1 MMERE
6 NVLRDFLVS
15 SLSQNTALM
24 NYLHFQA
31 KEIIPVQNLIE
42 NMIWT
47 LLTDKKG
54 TNTLTQLTMGLI
66 FMNLSMFAET
76 INQDEPD
83 QYEQNIVFSVLKYIE
98 THYRDGTLES
108 ISAELK
114 QPVYY
119 LSRLLKK
126 HTKKNFKELLQ
137 QRKFQQAEWL
147 LSRTSLPVDAV
158 INAVGYD
165 NSSYFYRIFRKK
177 YGISPKE
184 YRNHPYK
191 DREN

>member
-1 MMERE
+1 MLSNKLRE
-6 NVLRDFLVS
+6 
-15 SLSQNTALM
+15 
-24 NYLHFQA
+24 
-31 KEIIPVQNLIE
+31 
-42 NMIWT
+42 
-47 LLTDKKG
+47 DK
-54 TNTLTQLTMGLI
+54 
-66 FMNLSMFAET
+66 
-76 INQDEPD
+76 
-83 QYEQNIVFSVLKYIE
+83 
-98 THYRDGTLES
+98 R
-108 ISAELK
+108 ISK
-114 QPVYY
+114 I
-119 LSRLLKK
+119 KK